1 MNIKTAFPLDR
12 LSEIQSAP
20 ENFRCIERV
29 PFTRSDFKL
38 PVTFVE
44 GEKDYPFAILD
55 VETTGLSHA
64 TDKIIELGIV
74 TGRLSLESGRITS
87 ITSAHSLYQDP
98 GFPITEEITALTG
111 ITDEMVAGQHI
122 DPDLVASLI
131 SRQTLM
137 IAHNAGF
144 DRPFFEAWIA
154 GTGSEKLLSALEAPW
169 MCSINDVPWSDLGFK
184 SRSLEVLLLTHGYF
198 YEAHRASIDALATA
212 WLLHTNQEA
221 MKALLENGQ
230 QTTCHVLA
238 TSSPFSTKDALK
250 ARGYSWD
257 GDAKVWGIV
266 VPERILQEELDA
278 LDALYGGARN
288 ATITRKKA
296 RERYKAAA

>member
-1 MNIKTAFPLDR
+1 MTTETFPLDR
-12 LSEIQSAP
+12 LGEIQASP

-29 PFTRSDFKL
+29 PFTRADFTL
-38 PVTFVE
+38 PASFPQT
-44 GEKDYPFAILD
+44 GKDYPFVILD
-55 VETTGLSHA
+55 VETTGLSHT

-74 TGRLSLESGRITS
+74 TGRVSLEHNRITE
-87 ITSAHSLYQDP
+87 ITGAYSLYQDP

-111 ITDEMVAGQHI
+111 ITNEMVAGQHI
-122 DPDLVASLI
+122 DTDLVASLI
-131 SRQTLM
+131 NRQTLV

-144 DRPFFEAWIA
+144 DRPFFETWITS
-154 GTGSEKLLSALEAPW
+154 TGSEKLLPALEAPW
-169 MCSINDVPWSDLGFK
+169 MCSINDIPWSDLGFK

-212 WLLHTNQEA
+212 WLLHTNQDA
-221 MKALLENGQ
+221 LKFLLENGQ
-230 QTTCHVLA
+230 QTTCHVQA

-278 LDALYGGARN
+278 LDALYGGGKNAR
-288 ATITRKKA
+288 ITRKKA